1 MRIAGIVDDSIVD
14 GEGLRLAI
22 FFQGCEHR
30 CAGCHNPETH
40 DLGGGFEITLDEVKA
55 RIDGNPLLD
64 GVTLSGGE
72 PFLQETAAIAVAA
85 YAHSRG
91 LNVWCYTGY
100 TIEQLTNRELL
111 EHIDVLVDGPF
122 ILEQRSLELDFRGSL
137 NQRVLR
143 LPRSCPES
151 L

>member
-30 CAGCHNPETH
+30 CVGCHNPETH
-40 DLGGGFEITLDEVKA
+40 DLDGGYEITFDEIKA

-72 PFLQETAAIAVAA
+72 PFLQEGAAIAVAA
-85 YAHSRG
+85 YARSKG

-137 NQRVLR
+137 NQRLIR
-143 LPRSCPES
+143 FAR
-151 L
+151 